1 MASTNKDKL
10 KELLG
15 KIAISPNTITVEDD
29 INHYTVLE
37 LLNALRS
44 NIEEINKI
52 LDNLDGEIKEE
63 VQRLIDNGTLG
74 KLINEELL
82 GDINDR
88 LSKLEQVMYIKPEWL
103 DTWDDS
109 LTDHTLVLEQAIQL
123 AEILKVP
130 VLLSSKEYV
139 ITYPLEI
146 TRNVSIQGNG
156 SSSIIKA
163 DYSRWNGR
171 DYRSIIIRGGI
182 EAWKSIDGWNRIF
195 KDFIVIGVGNENIE
209 STAIFIGTD
218 DRIDLNTA
226 VNNSLIS
233 SRIENVY
240 VENYDTGLYIQEM
253 WNSVIDNFKC
263 CYCRVGINIKGKSVN
278 VVLQNC
284 ALINFSTD
292 HTSNKYK
299 TFGILTD
306 SSFHYT
312 NGDEGRP
319 EGFMFDNILVFGA
332 TCNINITRA
341 LQFTFSDSIIDGAIE
356 DCVYLVA
363 PDFLKIEGCYLLSGG
378 VSTVTIAGNPS
389 GNQIIIKNNNIVSL
403 NTGAIGIT
411 VNDRDKGMLDI
422 HDNKFEKCDICIKM
436 INSHY
441 CSIKNNFGRGI
452 TGAFLWMSNCGKGT
466 IIDGNIILENISF
479 IYSNTLD
486 EQISFG
492 DNKTG
497 IVLTSYRGSVTIPAN
512 TTYVDIWDSIA
523 TINSGV
529 TSTIILFPYSNI
541 LKGIKIEYNSE
552 LGLYRVFLVEGT
564 VNEDI
569 RIDYEIKM
577 VADSRIK

>member
-1 MASTNKDKL
+1 MANGIL
-10 KELLG
+10 K
-15 KIAISPNTITVEDD
+15 IDRITVEDLEQ
-29 INHYTVLE
+29 YTVLRLIHKLIGTTNE
-37 LLNALRS
+37 LVDSNNDIYEKLDYLLKDGLSEEVAETLTQWLNDGTLSDIITEDVLA
-44 NIEEINKI
+44 EIN
-52 LDNLDGEIKEE
+52 N
-63 VQRLIDNGTLG
+63 
-74 KLINEELL
+74 
-82 GDINDR
+82 R
-88 LSKLEQVMYIKPEWL
+88 LSKLEQVMYVKPEWL
-103 DTWDDS
+103 DTWNDS
-109 LTDHTLVLEQAIQL
+109 LTDHTLVLKQAIQL
-123 AEILKVP
+123 AETLKVP

-139 ITYPLEI
+139 ITSPLEI
-146 TRNVSIQGNG
+146 TRNVAIQGNG

-163 DYSRWNGR
+163 DYSRWKGT

-182 EAWKSIDGWNRIF
+182 AVFKSIDGWNRIF
-195 KDFIVIGVGNENIE
+195 KDFIVRGVGNENIV

-218 DRIDLNTA
+218 DKIELITA

-278 VVLQNC
+278 NVFQNC
-284 ALINFSTD
+284 ALTNFSTD
-292 HTSNKYK
+292 HTSTKYK

-306 SSFHYT
+306 SGFHYT

-319 EGFMFDNILVFGA
+319 EGFMFNNILIFGA
-332 TCNINITRA
+332 NCDINITRA
-341 LQFTFSDSIIDGAIE
+341 LQFTLSDSIIDGAIE
-356 DCVYLVA
+356 DCVYLEA
-363 PDFLKIEGCYLLSGG
+363 PDFVKIEGCYLLSNG
-378 VSTVTIAGNPS
+378 VSIVTIIGNPS
-389 GNQIIIKNNNIVSL
+389 GNQIIIKNNNIVSS
-403 NTGAIGIT
+403 NTGAAGIT
-411 VNDRDKGMLDI
+411 VNDRTKGMLDI

-441 CSIKNNFGRGI
+441 CSIRNNFGRGI
-452 TGAFLWMSNCGKGT
+452 TGAFLWMSDCGKGT
-466 IIDGNIILENISF
+466 IIDGNIVLENISF
-479 IYSNTLD
+479 IYSTNLD

-497 IVLTSYRGSVTIPAN
+497 NVLTSYRGSATIPAN
-512 TTYVDIWDSIA
+512 TIYVDIWDSIT

-529 TSTIILFPYSNI
+529 TSTIILFPYTNI

-552 LGLYRVFLVEGT
+552 LGLYRVFLTEET
-564 VNEDI
+564 VTEDI